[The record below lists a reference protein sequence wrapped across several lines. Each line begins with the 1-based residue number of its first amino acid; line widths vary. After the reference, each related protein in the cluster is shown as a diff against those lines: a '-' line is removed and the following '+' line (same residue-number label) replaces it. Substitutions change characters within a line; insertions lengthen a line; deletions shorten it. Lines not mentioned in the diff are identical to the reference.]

1 MQPRVAELAAISD
14 PALYAAQAFREALRH
29 ANIEVR
35 GTTRVNVTPRAWQE
49 QIAIIESPPL
59 FLILSVVLKNS
70 QNLYAE
76 MLFKSTAGTYRGAQD
91 LEREFLTHEVGI
103 DGSEFRFVDGC
114 GLSPDDLVAPAAIV
128 SLLRWMNAPPRRGIF
143 WSILATPGEEGTLR
157 RRLVPLAARLRG
169 KTGTIAGVNAL
180 SGILAGAHGR
190 YRYFSIVLNH
200 HIADSPVATRAI
212 DAIVNA
218 IADF

>member
-1 MQPRVAELAAISD
+1 M
-14 PALYAAQAFREALRH
+14 
-29 ANIEVR
+29 
-35 GTTRVNVTPRAWQE
+35 NVTPRAWQE
-49 QIAIIESPPL
+49 RIAIIESPPL
-59 FLILSVVLKNS
+59 FSLLGVMLKVS

-76 MLFKSTAGTYRGAQD
+76 MLFKSTAGTYRGAED
-91 LEREFLTHEVGI
+91 VEREFLTREVGI
-103 DGSEFRFVDGC
+103 DAREFRFVDGC
-114 GLSPDDLVAPAAIV
+114 GLSPDDLVSPAAIV

-180 SGILAGAHGR
+180 SGILAGTHGG
-190 YRYFSIVLNH
+190 YRYFSVVLNH
-200 HIADSPVATRAI
+200 HLADSPLATRAI